1 MARSLEV
8 LANAIKSRMKERG
21 VTQVELQKL
30 SKVTQSQLSQYL
42 NRKMAPT
49 LENLERIATA
59 LETTPAD
66 LLGGVTPPPAKE
78 ILQSRLREAQDRIT
92 ALEIEIAETRAIPP
106 DLVALLAQA
115 PREGR
120 LGKLFREELE
130 RLVRRLGS
138 ASESSLS
145 EGTSGDAPPLPGAPR
160 SRPTR
165 K

>member
-66 LLGGVTPPPAKE
+66 LLGGVTPPPATAVLQAELRARDEE
-78 ILQSRLREAQDRIT
+78 ILRLKVELAEARALTSRGANKESGRKLYQAAEPSDPPEVAFLRSLPPEDPAWDIVRGMM
-92 ALEIEIAETRAIPP
+92 ETK
-106 DLVALLAQA
+106 
-115 PREGR
+115 
-120 LGKLFREELE
+120 GKA
-130 RLVRRLGS
+130 GKK
-138 ASESSLS
+138 A
-145 EGTSGDAPPLPGAPR
+145 
-160 SRPTR
+160 